1 MSESDPSGKRS
12 RRLSGEEVLDEDCH
26 FPLLSKFNPPDKL
39 PTIAGVIGRLRML
52 SGGGKKNLS
61 RQQAV
66 AEVSKEVES
75 KYFHDTVFCKSLS
88 TISKSVTT
96 LYDNFTEGKRNAKR
110 GRMNHDKA
118 KAYVEMIKDKNKLFD
133 MSTEDPARKKLLE
146 GEGGVKMG
154 KMEIVYLEDQRGPRL
169 MSCDHGIDPVFY
181 RF

>member
-66 AEVSKEVES
+66 AEVSKEIES
-75 KYFHDTVFCKSLS
+75 K
-88 TISKSVTT
+88 
-96 LYDNFTEGKRNAKR
+96 
-110 GRMNHDKA
+110 
-118 KAYVEMIKDKNKLFD
+118 
-133 MSTEDPARKKLLE
+133 
-146 GEGGVKMG
+146 
-154 KMEIVYLEDQRGPRL
+154 
-169 MSCDHGIDPVFY
+169 
-181 RF
+181 